1 MSNQVPYHIYLD
13 TISIYIKCRWGRDA
27 SDAGD
32 AVWFTHHQIEW
43 GRCDQAS
50 TVVFLLFDVHN
61 FLRWGL
67 PVSRLLFTL
76 PPSFSSPSSSYS
88 ISKHPPLLPSF
99 SIHLSIQHPISYR
112 NWRLIS
118 PVASVQ
124 STHTHTHTH
133 TRTRTHFSILFQT
146 SHQPRIHPIKFRS
159 SQQFILILGHCPL
172 SFHLAYNYH
181 IIRMHFDPSNRA
193 QPPLHQSS
201 SFAFL
206 FRFIP
211 KYSDSEN
218 RRSKNCK
225 M

>member
-1 MSNQVPYHIYLD
+1 MSNQAPYHIYLD

-88 ISKHPPLLPSF
+88 ISKHPPPSPLLFHPS
-99 SIHLSIQHPISYR
+99 QHS
-112 NWRLIS
+112 
-118 PVASVQ
+118 ASDQLQKLASDQ
-124 STHTHTHTH
+124 SGRFGSVHTHTHTHTH
-133 TRTRTHFSILFQT
+133 THAHAHTFQSYFRLHTSLESIQ
-146 SHQPRIHPIKFRS
+146 
-159 SQQFILILGHCPL
+159 
-172 SFHLAYNYH
+172 
-181 IIRMHFDPSNRA
+181 SN
-193 QPPLHQSS
+193 
-201 SFAFL
+201 
-206 FRFIP
+206 
-211 KYSDSEN
+211 SDQVN
-218 RRSKNCK
+218 NLYWF
-225 M
+225 